1 MKEMIFKDEIKLHIL
16 MLSLGIFGMLA
27 NILIWP
33 NIVRIIVFTIIT
45 IFSSKMLYNTV
56 KEHKESWNMLSSFSQ
71 YFHPL
76 L

>member
-16 MLSLGIFGMLA
+16 MLTLGIFGMFA

-45 IFSSKMLYNTV
+45 IFSSTMLYNTV
-56 KEHKESWNMLSSFSQ
+56 KEYKES
-71 YFHPL
+71 
-76 L
+76 

>member
-45 IFSSKMLYNTV
+45 IFSSKTLYNTV
-56 KEHKESWNMLSSFSQ
+56 KEHKES
-71 YFHPL
+71 
-76 L
+76 

>member
-56 KEHKESWNMLSSFSQ
+56 KEHKES
-71 YFHPL
+71 
-76 L
+76 